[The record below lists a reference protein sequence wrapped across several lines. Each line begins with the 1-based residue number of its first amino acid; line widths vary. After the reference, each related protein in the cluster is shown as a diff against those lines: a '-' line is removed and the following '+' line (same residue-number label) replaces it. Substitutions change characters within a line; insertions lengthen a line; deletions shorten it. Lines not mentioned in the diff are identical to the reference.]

1 MLPLTDAERKRTM
14 KVVQHLVLPV
24 GVTITY
30 KGTRTLLRVP
40 AALALLDES
49 PLPSLVDALLVR
61 PGLQNLDV
69 QVYERVLGEVPMYAL
84 AGETS

>member
-1 MLPLTDAERKRTM
+1 MLPLADAERKRTM
-14 KVVQHLVLPV
+14 MAAQHLVLPV

-30 KGTRTLLRVP
+30 KGTHTLLRVP

-49 PLPSLVDALLVR
+49 PLPSLVDALLAR

-69 QVYERVLGEVPMYAL
+69 QVYERVPEEVPMYAL
-84 AGETS
+84 AGDNA